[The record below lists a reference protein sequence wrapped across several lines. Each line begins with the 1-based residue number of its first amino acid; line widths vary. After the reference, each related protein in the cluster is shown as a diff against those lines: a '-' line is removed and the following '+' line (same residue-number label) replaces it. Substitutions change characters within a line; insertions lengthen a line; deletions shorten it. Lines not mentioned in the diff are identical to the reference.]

1 MQDQHSSLEAIQD
14 IRRMMDR
21 SSRFISLSGLS
32 GVSAGVMALAGAFW
46 AGRALDGYYTR
57 HYSIHGYQG
66 EIFTDLK
73 WKLVMIALIVLA
85 LALVTSY
92 YFTWRKVKADRETLW
107 NPTSRRLILNMMI
120 PLVAGGV
127 FVLTMLQYDEWRFVA
142 PSCLVFYGIALV
154 NGSKYT
160 LGEVR
165 YLGLLE
171 ILLGLICAQPY
182 FVGYGL
188 YFWALGF
195 GWLHILY
202 GVIMW
207 IRYERKGTK
216 S

>member
-1 MQDQHSSLEAIQD
+1 MQDQHTSLEAIQD

-32 GVSAGVMALAGAFW
+32 GVSAGVFALAGSYW
-46 AGRALDGYYTR
+46 AGRTLDDYYIN
-57 HYSIHGYQG
+57 HFGVSGYQG
-66 EIFTDLK
+66 EVFTELK
-73 WKLVMIALIVLA
+73 WKLLMIGMIVLA

-92 YFTWRKVKADRETLW
+92 YFTWRKVRADRETLW
-107 NPTSRRLILNMMI
+107 NPTSRRLIINMMI

-127 FVLTMLQYDEWRFVA
+127 LVLTMLQYDEWRFVA

-160 LGEVR
+160 LGEIR

-171 ILLGLICAQPY
+171 IVLGLVCAQPY

-188 YFWALGF
+188 YFWAMGF

-207 IRYERKGTK
+207 IRYERKGIK

>member
-1 MQDQHSSLEAIQD
+1 MQDQQNSLEAIQD

-32 GVSAGVMALAGAFW
+32 GIAAGVFALAGAFW
-46 AGRALDGYYTR
+46 GGRTLNQYYDRYYKVEGYSGAR
-57 HYSIHGYQG
+57 FQ
-66 EIFTDLK
+66 DLK
-73 WKLVMIALIVLA
+73 WELFLIAIGVLVA
-85 LALVTSY
+85 ALVTAY
-92 YFTWRKVKADRETLW
+92 YFTWRKAKADRETLW
-107 NPTSRRLILNMMI
+107 NPTSRRLIINMMI

-127 FVLTMLQYDEWRFVA
+127 FVLSMLQFNEWRFVA

-165 YLGLLE
+165 YLGLSEL
-171 ILLGLICAQPY
+171 LLGLICAQPY

-195 GWLHILY
+195 GWLHIIY
-202 GVIMW
+202 GIVMW
-207 IRYERKGTK
+207 IRYEKKGHQ